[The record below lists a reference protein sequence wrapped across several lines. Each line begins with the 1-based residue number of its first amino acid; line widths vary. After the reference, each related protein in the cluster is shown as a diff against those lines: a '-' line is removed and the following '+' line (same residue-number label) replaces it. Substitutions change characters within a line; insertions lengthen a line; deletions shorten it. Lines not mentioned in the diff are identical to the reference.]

1 MSNLDL
7 WGKVKS
13 VPQAAIKGITGGRL
27 KGMSD
32 INPMWRLKTLTEQ
45 FGICGVGWKYKIIE
59 KRLEAGA
66 NNEVAA
72 FVDIELYVKVNGE
85 WSDAIPGTGGSSFVA
100 KETKGLYTSDECFKM
115 ALTDAISVA
124 CKALGIGAD
133 IYWDKDKTKY
143 SGRENQPEKDTPKN
157 QPKASDIITVAQARR
172 LFAISNGNTDLVRS
186 AIGEFGYTSSK
197 EIKTAD
203 YDKICKIIEDKA

>member
-59 KRLEAGA
+59 KRLETGA

-72 FVDIELYVKVNGE
+72 FVDIELYVKVNNE

-100 KETKGLYTSDECFKM
+100 KESRGLYTSDECFKM

-143 SGRENQPEKDTPKN
+143 SGRENQPEKDTPKK
-157 QPKASDIITVAQARR
+157 QPKASDIITVAQAKR
-172 LFAISNGNTDLVRS
+172 LFAMAKGNADLVRS